1 MSIKF
6 YVSLIIRANYLN
18 IQAPIPRR
26 GNVIML
32 RDLEIP
38 ELFTW
43 PPKSYFDKLS
53 TSPGGGLKRHCFE
66 KITLK

>member
-6 YVSLIIRANYLN
+6 YVSLIIRANYFN

-32 RDLEIP
+32 RDLYEI
-38 ELFTW
+38 FFY
-43 PPKSYFDKLS
+43 SFF
-53 TSPGGGLKRHCFE
+53 SPFFYGGDVVSATE
-66 KITLK
+66 VE